1 MQRSGLSGWPALAR
15 APKRMEIGVTIGL
28 QLWLLFYPSSPLIFL
43 VPACGF
49 FVHSAVRAELTGRD
63 RPPTLSHALLLGLLL
78 FAMSEDFRVFEPGL
92 HRSGERW
99 LVASVA
105 AHPVCVVLWLYILW
119 NQITLLRTLWH
130 LEEVSA
136 KAPATADEQ
145 AAEPAEEEHW
155 HS

>member
-1 MQRSGLSGWPALAR
+1 
-15 APKRMEIGVTIGL
+15 
-28 QLWLLFYPSSPLIFL
+28 
-43 VPACGF
+43 
-49 FVHSAVRAELTGRD
+49 
-63 RPPTLSHALLLGLLL
+63 
-78 FAMSEDFRVFEPGL
+78 MSEDFRVFEPGP

-105 AHPVCVVLWLYILW
+105 ADPVCVVLWLYILW